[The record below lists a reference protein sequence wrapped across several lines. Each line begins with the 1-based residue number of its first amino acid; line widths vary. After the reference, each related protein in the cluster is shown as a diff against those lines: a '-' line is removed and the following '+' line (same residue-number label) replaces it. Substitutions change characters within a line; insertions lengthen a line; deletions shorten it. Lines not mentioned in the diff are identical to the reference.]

1 MTTQVNTE
9 QEVDPTEIGTPEPP
23 VLGDPRYV
31 EPEPPE
37 EPPVEPEPEEG
48 V

>member
-1 MTTQVNTE
+1 MTTQVNIE
-9 QEVDPTEIGTPEPP
+9 QEVPPTDIGTPEGP

-31 EPEPPE
+31 EPEPT
-37 EPPVEPEPEEG
+37 EPDPEEG

>member
-1 MTTQVNTE
+1 MQVSVE
-9 QEVDPTEIGTPEPP
+9 SEPIDIGEPEPP

-31 EPEPPE
+31 EPEPP
-37 EPPVEPEPEEG
+37 VEPEPEEE